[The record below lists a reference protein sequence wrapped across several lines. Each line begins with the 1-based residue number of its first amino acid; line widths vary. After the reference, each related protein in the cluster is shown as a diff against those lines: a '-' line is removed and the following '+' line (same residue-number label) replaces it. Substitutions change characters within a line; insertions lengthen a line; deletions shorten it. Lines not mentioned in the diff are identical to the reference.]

1 MITVLQFFKLKGLCK
16 KCFKIFLKGNFWKL
30 MFYWTKVYLKTWKKY
45 VLSIFYIFKYILKI
59 NFIYNVLF
67 LLILYICIIIFSN
80 NLEKTIK
87 SYFEN
92 TKFSIFYY

>member
-1 MITVLQFFKLKGLCK
+1 MITVMQFFKLKVYVRNVL
-16 KCFKIFLKGNFWKL
+16 KIFLKGNFWKL
-30 MFYWTKVYLKTWKKY
+30 MFYWTKVYLKTWKKNMFY
-45 VLSIFYIFKYILKI
+45 LFFIFLKI
-59 NFIYNVLF
+59 TFIYNVLF

-87 SYFEN
+87 RYFEN

>member
-1 MITVLQFFKLKGLCK
+1 MITVMQFFKLKVYVRNVL
-16 KCFKIFLKGNFWKL
+16 KIFLKVNFWKL
-30 MFYWTKVYLKTWKKY
+30 MFYWTKVYLKTWKKNMFY
-45 VLSIFYIFKYILKI
+45 LFFIFLKI
-59 NFIYNVLF
+59 TFIYNVLF

-87 SYFEN
+87 RYFEN